1 MEESAMNIKGDL
13 EYYLERKP
21 TGPEIEEAEDWQTD
35 NPGAN
40 LSEYV
45 AAMIEIGA
53 L

>member
-1 MEESAMNIKGDL
+1 MNLAADL

-21 TGPEIEEAEDWQTD
+21 TSAEIEEAEEWQQD
-35 NPGAN
+35 HPGSN

-45 AAMIEIGA
+45 EAMIEIGA